1 MKTQQSIY
9 DESGKEDVRI
19 TTTPFKKGFFLSI
32 STGFDDYSY
41 SDLIY
46 FLTEVMKD
54 NPHVIE
60 GFTLVEENEEE
71 KIEQFLLVHEATI
84 DEEQVQKWRNHSA
97 QTKIIESTY
106 ND

>member
-19 TTTPFKKGFFLSI
+19 TTTPFKDGFFI
-32 STGFDDYSY
+32 SVSAGWNDYSY
-41 SDLIY
+41 DHLIY
-46 FLTEVMKD
+46 FLNEVMKD

-60 GFTLVEENEEE
+60 GFTSLQEGEEE
-71 KIEQFLLVHEATI
+71 KIEQFLLVHDDAVDEA
-84 DEEQVQKWRNHSA
+84 QVRKWRNHEA
-97 QTKIIESTY
+97 KIKIIESTY